1 MGGQLELT
9 RLLIERGANLAAT
22 HKHGGNALGTAIY
35 CAVNFRNP
43 MGDYAGVVALP
54 LDAGMK
60 QREDQLP
67 FALDHGMRRTA
78 ASRGLARPR

>member
-22 HKHGGNALGTAIY
+22 HKHGGNALGRAIY

-43 MGDYAGVVALP
+43 MATTL
-54 LDAGMK
+54 
-60 QREDQLP
+60 
-67 FALDHGMRRTA
+67 
-78 ASRGLARPR
+78 ASWLCCSTPA